1 MTLDCQGAT
10 PLQVT
15 VLVVVGAVE
24 LLVDVAVPAVEEVV
38 VGVAALLVVAGC
50 VDDPAQA
57 LTTIRYERIQDKRS
71 IGVLALH
78 PLEPPLV
85 GTALVQ

>member
-24 LLVDVAVPAVEEVV
+24 LLVDVVVPEAEEV
-38 VGVAALLVVAGC
+38 GVGC
-50 VDDPAQA
+50 VDGPAQA
-57 LTTIRYERIQDKRS
+57 LTTIR
-71 IGVLALH
+71 
-78 PLEPPLV
+78 
-85 GTALVQ
+85 